1 MFSTGRLIG
10 GVALVIA
17 AAGGG
22 WAQPT
27 APTGGEGALGSLRVP
42 GTTAALARATGIDGS
57 GPRGQLILDVIR
69 VAYENPLGFDAEL
82 DERRGSLRGYLV
94 AVSDVER
101 ARRALKDGRLSASLA
116 QAKATRRPVE
126 DFARAIGG
134 KLDEAD
140 GRYRIALSDG
150 ESQKRRQQWVQNAG
164 LDIDQLAR
172 DFNKGATV
180 IVSLPSDEIPLPL
193 DVEAWTRLVEPT
205 EELSG
210 CVMSALIGDR
220 RASLLYF
227 GLLSLDPPTRAYLA
241 SNRPLLEKLLEG
253 PRPSVIAT
261 FGRSIR
267 VRGGRVDVPGGARAV
282 PLWEALVDR
291 RVSEPERFILDLLE
305 RDGGRLALLY
315 DATDHLDPP
324 RQTFALGL
332 RTPDAVTRVER
343 LKALYTA
350 LEPALVAWDVEAR
363 PFSRVAFDGVHVLL
377 ATRVLP
383 SGELPS
389 PAGRRFWQTVFASA
403 ELPREPARDLRSGEA
418 DIAADAAWLV
428 EQLCV
433 QNMVKRRQLVSHWL
447 FGQRAFA
454 GVAPA
459 ALPDVL
465 VALRG
470 FQRSPML
477 LLTLE
482 RMGITDPAT
491 YAVSVRR
498 AQRLREI
505 GNRDVAMKA
514 LCQFQGA
521 LAMIERVRVSRAIT
535 AQSASQLVG
544 TLSAVSMTETGEFQG
559 KIAAW
564 MEAYLLPALPT
575 QAGRSL
581 AIPESIG
588 PIEAALLTAMTRP
601 GAAPAKSAP
610 VAWEGLHYRVD
621 VGAAELARL
630 TQVRQKQGG
639 YAVDAV
645 LAYCREVNVLPQ
657 TLTAPSGVPAREAAL
672 VAVTRALG
680 TPVST
685 AAGSEGPTPNWREL
699 LEDAARELRK
709 IKKPKDLA
717 RVERIATPLRRAGD
731 WLLAKVL
738 VSLAYA
744 PHLGDP
750 EGPAL
755 MAGDPAQRHDFG
767 LGATDENER
776 GVIPWRLPKESFGD
790 TAGWRA
796 TGSVTG
802 LDVGLARLALRRVA
816 ADSLPPPPAVNDNDR
831 AALTAVVAFIN
842 PFDVTDAEPSAVADA
857 IRRGRARISGL
868 SAHPTA
874 LSHVLRVA
882 PVGEWREQVLP
893 WVLEREP
900 DRILEYFSLVDLV
913 RVGEAE
919 ATPVPPLDAWGT
931 SALATEGC
939 LCLRY
944 PGLESWET
952 FAGRIGTSLVVDRVP
967 DLTLRVAESL
977 ATLGL
982 PAQLVRAVMAVAVQD
997 VLDQYQPAFGDDW
1010 AALVATVRRI
1020 PDGRLEDYIAALTSG
1035 GPLIATDRES
1045 TDHARR

>member
-42 GTTAALARATGIDGS
+42 GTTAALARAIGIDGS

-82 DERRGSLRGYLV
+82 DERRGRLRGYLV

-101 ARRALKDGRLSASLA
+101 ARRALKDSRLSASLA

-134 KLDEAD
+134 KLDEED
-140 GRYRIALSDG
+140 GLYRIALSDG
-150 ESQKRRQQWVQNAG
+150 ESQKRRQQWVQDAG

-241 SNRPLLEKLLEG
+241 LNRPLLGKLLEG
-253 PRPSVIAT
+253 PRPGVVAT
-261 FGRSIR
+261 LGRSIR

-282 PLWEALVDR
+282 PLWEALVGR

-305 RDGGRLALLY
+305 RDRGRLALLY

-324 RQTFALGL
+324 HQTFALGL

-343 LKALYTA
+343 LKALYA
-350 LEPALVAWDVEAR
+350 AFEPALVGLDVEVR
-363 PFSRVAFDGVHVLL
+363 PFSRVAYDGVHVLL

-389 PAGRRFWQTVFASA
+389 PAGRRFWETVFASA
-403 ELPREPARDLRSGEA
+403 ELPREPARDLRSGEP

-433 QNMVKRRQLVSHWL
+433 QSIVKRRQLVSHWL
-447 FGQRAFA
+447 FGQRAFT
-454 GVAPA
+454 GVASA
-459 ALPDVL
+459 ALPEAL

-470 FQRSPML
+470 FPRFPML
-477 LLTLE
+477 MLTLE

-491 YAVSVRR
+491 YAASVRR
-498 AQRLREI
+498 AQRLSEI
-505 GNRDVAMKA
+505 GNRELAITS

-521 LAMIERVRVSRAIT
+521 LALVERARFSRAIT
-535 AQSASQLVG
+535 AETARQLVG
-544 TLSAVSMTETGEFQG
+544 TLSTVPMTESGEFQCN
-559 KIAAW
+559 IAAW
-564 MEAYLLPALPT
+564 LDASLLPAVSPRG
-575 QAGRSL
+575 GRSL
-581 AIPESIG
+581 ATPESIG
-588 PIEAALLTAMTRP
+588 PIEAALLTAMARP
-601 GAAPAKSAP
+601 GTGAAPAP
-610 VAWEGLHYRVD
+610 IVEWEGLHYRVD
-621 VGAAELARL
+621 VGAAALARL

-645 LAYCREVNVLPQ
+645 LAYCREVYRLPQ
-657 TLTAPSGVPAREAAL
+657 TLTAPAGVPAREAAL
-672 VAVTRALG
+672 VAVTRPFG
-680 TPVST
+680 NPVST
-685 AAGSEGPTPNWREL
+685 VAGSEAPTPNWREL
-699 LEDAARELRK
+699 LENAAKELRK

-717 RVERIATPLRRAGD
+717 KVERIAAPLCRAGD

-738 VSLAYA
+738 ISLAYA
-744 PHLGDP
+744 PHLGDA

-767 LGATDENER
+767 LEAQDENER
-776 GVIPWRLPKESFGD
+776 AVSPWRLPQESFGD
-790 TAGWRA
+790 AAGWRA
-796 TGSVTG
+796 KGSILG
-802 LDVGLARLALRRVA
+802 LDVGLARLVLQRVA

-831 AALTAVVAFIN
+831 AALTAVIVFIN

-868 SAHPTA
+868 SAHPAA

-900 DRILEYFSLVDLV
+900 DRVLEYFSLADLV

-919 ATPVPPLDAWGT
+919 ATPVPLLDAWGT
-931 SALATEGC
+931 SGLAAEGC

-944 PGLESWET
+944 PGPESWET
-952 FAGRIGTSLVVDRVP
+952 VAGRIGTSLVVARVP

-977 ATLGL
+977 ATQGL
-982 PAQLVRAVMAVAVQD
+982 PARLVRAVMAVAVQD
-997 VLDQYQPAFGDDW
+997 VLDHYQPAYGDDW

-1045 TDHARR
+1045 PDHARR

>member
-1 MFSTGRLIG
+1 MLSIGRLIG
-10 GVALVIA
+10 GAALVIA

-22 WAQPT
+22 WAQS
-27 APTGGEGALGSLRVP
+27 AASTGGDGALGSLRVP
-42 GTTAALARATGIDGS
+42 GTTAALAKAAGIDGS
-57 GPRGQLILDVIR
+57 GPRGRVILDVIR
-69 VAYENPLGFDAEL
+69 VLYESPPGVNAEL
-82 DERRGSLRGYLV
+82 DERLGRLRSYLV
-94 AVSDVER
+94 ALSDVER
-101 ARRALKDGRLSASLA
+101 ARRALKDNRISASMA
-116 QAKATRRPVE
+116 QVKATRRLVE
-126 DFARAIGG
+126 DVARAIGG
-134 KLDEAD
+134 KLDETGGA
-140 GRYRIALSDG
+140 YRFALSDD
-150 ESQKRRQQWVQNAG
+150 ESQRRRQQRVQDAG
-164 LDIDQLAR
+164 LDVTQLVR
-172 DFNKGATV
+172 DFNSGAVATV
-180 IVSLPSDEIPLPL
+180 VLPSDETPLPL
-193 DVEAWTRLVEPT
+193 DVEAWTRLVEPA

-210 CVMSALIGDR
+210 CLLSALIGDR
-220 RASLLYF
+220 RASLLYV
-227 GLLSLDPPTRAYLA
+227 GLFSLDAPTRAYLA
-241 SNRPLLEKLLEG
+241 SNRPLLGKLLEG
-253 PRPSVIAT
+253 SRPDVIAT
-261 FGRSIR
+261 LGRSIR
-267 VRGGRVDVPGGARAV
+267 VHGGRVDVPGGARAV

-305 RDGGRLALLY
+305 RDRGRLALLY
-315 DATDHLDPP
+315 DTIDHLDPP
-324 RQTFALGL
+324 HQAFALGL
-332 RTPDAVTRVER
+332 SAPDAGTRLVR
-343 LKALYTA
+343 LKTLYA
-350 LEPALVAWDVEAR
+350 AFEPALVSWDIEAR
-363 PFSRVAFDGVHVLL
+363 PFSRAAYDGVHVLL

-383 SGELPS
+383 SGELPP

-403 ELPREPARDLRSGEA
+403 ELPREPARELSSGEA
-418 DIAADAAWLV
+418 DIAVDAAWLV

-433 QNMVKRRQLVSHWL
+433 PNMAKRRQLVSHWF
-447 FGQRAFA
+447 FGQRVFA
-454 GVAPA
+454 GIPPA
-459 ALPDVL
+459 ALPDAL

-470 FQRSPML
+470 FHRSPML

-505 GNRDVAMKA
+505 GNRDVAMTS

-535 AQSASQLVG
+535 AQSASRLVG
-544 TLSAVSMTETGEFQG
+544 TLSAVPMTETGEFQG
-559 KIAAW
+559 NIAAW
-564 MEAYLLPALPT
+564 MEAYLLPALPPQT
-575 QAGRSL
+575 GRSP

-601 GAAPAKSAP
+601 GAAPATSAP
-610 VAWEGLHYRVD
+610 VAWEGLPYRVD

-645 LAYCREVNVLPQ
+645 LAYCREVNLLPQ
-657 TLTAPSGVPAREAAL
+657 TLKAPSGVPAREAAL

-685 AAGSEGPTPNWREL
+685 AAVSEGPTPDWREL

-767 LGATDENER
+767 LEVTDENER

-790 TAGWRA
+790 AAGWRA
-796 TGSVTG
+796 KGSLVG
-802 LDVGLARLALRRVA
+802 LDVGLARLALHRVA

-831 AALTAVVAFIN
+831 AALTAVVALIN

-857 IRRGRARISGL
+857 IRRGRARVNGL

-874 LSHVLRVA
+874 LSYVLRVA
-882 PVGEWREQVLP
+882 PVGEWRQQVLP

-900 DRILEYFSLVDLV
+900 DRILEYFSLTDFV
-913 RVGEAE
+913 RIGEAE

-952 FAGRIGTSLVVDRVP
+952 FAGRTGTSLVVDRVP

-1020 PDGRLEDYIAALTSG
+1020 PDGRLEDYIAALTAG

-1045 TDHARR
+1045 PEHARR